1 MKITKGHAWVAL
13 ACLLLGAFIAFQ
25 YKYYAK
31 NYVNDSSQ
39 FEKMGQELM
48 TLRAEKTALLQE
60 IEQLQGRLDTIS
72 NSASQ
77 ESALVKN
84 LTEDLNRIRAL
95 LGLTKLSGP
104 GIVITLDD
112 SSSTEGVTATRLL
125 AYDYRMILDLVN
137 ELYAAGAE
145 AISINEQRLTNYSE
159 VRLAGRQLNVNFVPL
174 SAPYVIKVIG
184 DYDTLNGAI
193 TSRFGIIGRFREA
206 GYYAEVSD
214 AETIEVPAFTGVL
227 RFIHAQV
234 VK

>member
-1 MKITKGHAWVAL
+1 MKLTKGHIWVGL
-13 ACLLLGAFIAFQ
+13 ACIMLGVFIALQ
-25 YKYYAK
+25 YKYYTA
-31 NYVNDSSQ
+31 NFISDSSQ

-60 IEQLQGRLDTIS
+60 IEQLQSRLDVIS

-84 LTEDLNRIRAL
+84 LNDDLTRIRAL

-104 GIVITLDD
+104 GLVITLDD
-112 SSSTEGVTATRLL
+112 PMSTEGTTATKLL

-137 ELYAAGAE
+137 ELYASGAE
-145 AISINEQRLTNYSE
+145 AVSINEQRLTNYSE
-159 VRLAGRQLNVNFVPL
+159 IRLAGRQLNVNFVPL

-193 TSRFGIIGRFREA
+193 TSRFGIIGRFRES
-206 GYYAEVSD
+206 GYYAEVRTS
-214 AETIEVPAFTGVL
+214 ETVDVPAFAGVL